1 MKAWIFAIRAELLKL
16 KRTLALGVAIAA
28 PLLVVGLNFLVMLKG
43 KSPAQPPPDPWI
55 ASMRIVMELWGIFML
70 PLLIALQSA
79 LVNQQD
85 HQQGLLRVFFS
96 LPVPRT
102 RLFLARLLV
111 VLALMLLSNLML
123 CLACVGSG
131 YLLALLKPA
140 LGFGAAALPL
150 FKMMRLAFTPMAA
163 ALFLLAL
170 LYWLSHRVPGV
181 ALALGIGICGT
192 VGSES
197 RRAGSPIYF
206 ELRPHRLSARNLVG
220 LLGSSSARGE
230 LGSSRAFE
238 SASLNRYHETK
249 SPSVESL

>member
-181 ALALGIGICGT
+181 ALTLGIGICGT
-192 VGSES
+192 VGSLVIINS
-197 RRAGSPIYF
+197 PRWGSLFPWSLPGRALNPAAPD
-206 ELRPHRLSARNLVG
+206 LRFILSYALIGFLLVT
-220 LLGSSSARGE
+220 LLGCLEVRRREVS
-230 LGSSRAFE
+230 
-238 SASLNRYHETK
+238 
-249 SPSVESL
+249 